1 MQISINGSITLP
13 SLISPKTTHVPK
25 DDIFKLFLD
34 DDEIN
39 DFPLFIE
46 RLLTANDF
54 NFPVIMD
61 FLCLNG
67 IVSSDD
73 LCKIYA
79 NIGFT
84 LVTDD
89 IMNDSNARW
98 IFLRNLAYLK
108 DQKCDLNLELLNF
121 LRSLTFGGKL
131 IKHGSFESNIRIIRM
146 LLPFC
151 TDFFQNERYW
161 KKIRYFCCDTIE
173 VIDALRF
180 LIVNYGTEANLKFLH
195 TPHRDAFTLKHLA
208 RSKVRE
214 NLFCCHDKSNWNV
227 TWYYKLCR
235 MNLPSVIFKY
245 INFIKD

>member
-1 MQISINGSITLP
+1 LRISINGSITSP
-13 SLISPKTTHVPK
+13 SLISPSLTSTTTGN
-25 DDIFKLFLD
+25 DIFKLYHGE
-34 DDEIN
+34 DEIN

-54 NFPVIMD
+54 NFPVIVD

-84 LVTDD
+84 LVTDE

-131 IKHGSFESNIRIIRM
+131 IKHGSFETNARVIQM

-151 TDFFQNERYW
+151 TDFFHNECYW
-161 KKIRYFCCDTIE
+161 RKIRYFCCDTIE

-180 LIVNYGTEANLKFLH
+180 LIVNYGTEENLKYLH
-195 TPHRDAFTLKHLA
+195 TPQRDAFTLKHLA
-208 RSKVRE
+208 RNAVRE
-214 NLFCCHDKSNWNV
+214 NLYCRDKSNCNV
-227 TWYYKLCR
+227 ARYYKLCR
-235 MNLPSVIFKY
+235 MNLPTVIFKY
-245 INFIKD
+245 INFIGD